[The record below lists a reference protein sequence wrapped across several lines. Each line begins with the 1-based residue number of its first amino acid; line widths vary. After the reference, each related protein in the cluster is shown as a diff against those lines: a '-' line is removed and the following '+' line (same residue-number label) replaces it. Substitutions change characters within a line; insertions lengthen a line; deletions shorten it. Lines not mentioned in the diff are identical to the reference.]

1 MPNRVN
7 GTSSRGSE
15 VPESSPRM
23 DAALGS
29 LGERTILENI
39 VIPRLSRSA
48 WGVAGIGDDCAEI
61 PAPPRDR
68 MMLVTTDPCPNPL
81 VFELA
86 DRDYWHYG
94 NMTILINVSDLAA
107 MGADPSGIVI
117 STVMPNDM
125 PVREYVRYLDGLVE
139 AADEWSCPI
148 VGGNIKDGSEF
159 TSTGTAFG
167 TVEPGNI
174 MRRTGAAPGD
184 VVCVIGEMGLFW
196 AAVLQQLTPGGIAVS
211 AESSAALWRALY
223 RPIPRLTEGRLLA
236 QSRVVTACMDASD
249 GVGACLTE
257 LGERNGLDIVIDG
270 DSLVP
275 HVAVTEVA
283 AQLGVDSRKLMLAWG
298 NWELVFTARPESAK
312 LLQVLA
318 AEQGF
323 PFSVIGTTCA
333 GSGKVWTAVGGAP
346 RQVANFASERFT
358 RTSYFT
364 HGLKSYMRW
373 LIDTPLVV
381 GDNDK

>member
-1 MPNRVN
+1 L
-7 GTSSRGSE
+7 
-15 VPESSPRM
+15 

-29 LGERTILENI
+29 LGERAILEDI
-39 VIPRLSRSA
+39 VIPRLSLST

-61 PAPPRDR
+61 PVPPQDCT
-68 MMLVTTDPCPNPL
+68 MLVTTDPCPRPL

-125 PVREYVRYLDGLVE
+125 PVCDYIRYLDGLVE
-139 AADEWSCPI
+139 AADEWNCPI
-148 VGGNIKDGSEF
+148 VGGNIKDGPEF

-174 MRRTGAAPGD
+174 MRRTGAEPGD

-196 AAVLQQLTPGGIAVS
+196 AAVLQQLTPAGIAVS
-211 AESSAALWRALY
+211 AKSSAALRRALY
-223 RPIPRLTEGRLLA
+223 RPVPRLLEGRLLA
-236 QSRVVTACMDASD
+236 QSGVVTACMDASD

-257 LGERNGLDIVIDG
+257 LGARNSLDIVIDG

-275 HVAVTEVA
+275 HTAVAEVA
-283 AQLGVDSRKLMLAWG
+283 AQFGIDPRKLMLAWG
-298 NWELVFTARPESAK
+298 NWELVCTVRPESAK
-312 LLQVLA
+312 LLRVLA
-318 AEQGF
+318 TEHGF
-323 PFSVIGTTCA
+323 PLSVIGTTCA
-333 GSGKVWTAVGGAP
+333 GSGKVWAAVGGAQ

-364 HGLKSYMRW
+364 HGLKSYMHW
-373 LIDTPLVV
+373 LIDASFVLE
-381 GDNDK
+381 DSDE